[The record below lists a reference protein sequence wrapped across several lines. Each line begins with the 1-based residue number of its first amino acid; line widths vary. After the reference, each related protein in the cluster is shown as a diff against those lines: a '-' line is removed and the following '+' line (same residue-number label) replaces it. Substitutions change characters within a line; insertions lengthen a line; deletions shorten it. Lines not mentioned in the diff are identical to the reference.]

1 MLFVDPRHPHLM
13 PCAGCRR
20 QVVFFKFYAAE
31 GGTRVPL
38 IFSGAGV
45 VGPRR
50 AGAFSVVTDVTPS
63 ILDLARV
70 ERVEDDSVPVTG
82 RSLMA
87 LLRAEAEE
95 VYGAD
100 TPVGMEVSGQAAL
113 FKGDYKIVRNNPRY
127 GDGIWRLYNLAR
139 DPGETRD
146 LAAERADLFSELMA
160 DYKAYTETMG
170 VLEMPAGYVEF
181 DQIRANSIR
190 QQVRFHWWVLLIVAV
205 GLAAVAFRV
214 GRFIGKKVRK
224 TD

>member
-1 MLFVDPRHPHLM
+1 M
-13 PCAGCRR
+13 
-20 QVVFFKFYAAE
+20 
-31 GGTRVPL
+31 PL

-45 VGPRR
+45 AGPRR
-50 AGAFSVVTDVTPS
+50 VDAFSLVTDVTPS

-70 ERVEDDSVPVTG
+70 EGIEDDSVPMTG

-87 LLRAEAEE
+87 LLRGEAEE

-127 GDGIWRLYNLAR
+127 GDGVWRLYNLAR

-146 LAAERADLFSELMA
+146 LAAERADLFSELMG
-160 DYKAYTETMG
+160 DYEAYTEAMG
-170 VLEMPAGYVEF
+170 VLEMPEGYVEY

-190 QQVRFHWWVLLIVAV
+190 KQVRYHWWVLLILAV
-205 GLAAVAFRV
+205 VLGTVAFRA
-214 GRFIGKKVRK
+214 GRFIGQQFRK
-224 TD
+224 AD